1 MTTRNGPSTPI
12 FISLIDSEDEEEGEI
27 KGGQVLNG
35 GGEACQRLP
44 HNQNHQDVEKLGNQ
58 QGSFEGMMVDV
69 NQLPV
74 SALRSIVSSIIKGGG
89 GGSCAECELLST
101 KAKELE
107 NELLKEKAKTAQ
119 LEGKLGEVEQTLEK
133 LHEIT
138 NTLVGVKKVKV
149 ATQSQSPPPI
159 PCQGEREER
168 KEVGETSISNPVV
181 VVSIEQL
188 KVEEKEDSM
197 KDTGEKA
204 KEKETE
210 VNLSNLKV
218 EETTATAEPSSSSS
232 ASNAAATSTTP
243 PEMTH
248 DFNGNLP
255 PPSCPPQLFTLA
267 PAPVSISS
275 TTMTMTNGNGH
286 PISYQSSHQVDPSKP
301 EGIFCSC
308 GQQFRTKNNFYYHV
322 KKMTCESFGNAKF
335 SCSYCPK
342 KFLAFGMLK
351 KHLELKHRMAYKK
364 GVVGCRYCG
373 EVFPTR
379 IMLLCHQRVEHKGG
393 HHRLASWYHHHSLV
407 NGQEPEGNGVSS
419 KSTMTATFNPQPPPH
434 QHQEEISM
442 DIGSDDVITIDSE
455 EDDDDYD
462 DMFQAQCD
470 GAGLPAPPSPPTT
483 SESPDLVPNQTRNVV
498 ELPTGNGNVGYQY
511 VDSEVGVRRM
521 VPPAFRLTGMPIR
534 LVPSAFTNGRH
545 NYDGAQAQAQAAPPP
560 LATSSTGFV
569 RINRRIFS
577 SSNHNQNQKLPQ
589 LAITHENNGAEAREL
604 DENDGGG
611 IQAQSGYYKGD
622 DGYTYIDYVIRA

>member
-12 FISLIDSEDEEEGEI
+12 VISLIGSEDEEEGERT
-27 KGGQVLNG
+27 GGQKLNRG
-35 GGEACQRLP
+35 GGGCHRLP
-44 HNQNHQDVEKLGNQ
+44 HNDHHQDVERVGNR
-58 QGSFEGMMVDV
+58 QGILKGMMVDV
-69 NQLPV
+69 NQL
-74 SALRSIVSSIIKGGG
+74 SISTLRSIVSSIIDNGGG
-89 GGSCAECELLST
+89 GGSSTSSSSCLLRQLSFKHCAECELLST
-101 KAKELE
+101 KTKELE
-107 NELLKEKAKTAQ
+107 KELLKEKAKTAQ
-119 LEGKLGEVEQTLEK
+119 LEGKLGEVEQKLEK

-168 KEVGETSISNPVV
+168 KEEEETSISNPVV

-197 KDTGEKA
+197 KETDEKA
-204 KEKETE
+204 KETET
-210 VNLSNLKV
+210 NLSNLKV

-232 ASNAAATSTTP
+232 SSASTTL

-255 PPSCPPQLFTLA
+255 PPSCSPHLFTLA
-267 PAPVSISS
+267 PAPGSISS
-275 TTMTMTNGNGH
+275 TTMTMTDGNAH
-286 PISYQSSHQVDPSKP
+286 PINYQSSHQVGSRHHYPSKP

-335 SCSYCPK
+335 SCSNCPK

-351 KHLELKHRMAYKK
+351 KHLESKHRMAYKK

-393 HHRLASWYHHHSLV
+393 QNRLASWYHQHFLV
-407 NGQEPEGNGVSS
+407 NGQEPEGNGVNSN
-419 KSTMTATFNPQPPPH
+419 STVTTTFTQPPPPH

-455 EDDDDYD
+455 EDDDGSDE
-462 DMFQAQCD
+462 MFQAQSD
-470 GAGLPAPPSPPTT
+470 GAGLPAPSSPPTT
-483 SESPDLVPNQTRNVV
+483 SENPDLVPNQTRNVV
-498 ELPTGNGNVGYQY
+498 ELPTGNGNVGNQY

-521 VPPAFRLTGMPIR
+521 VHLLFDSP
-534 LVPSAFTNGRH
+534 
-545 NYDGAQAQAQAAPPP
+545 
-560 LATSSTGFV
+560 
-569 RINRRIFS
+569 
-577 SSNHNQNQKLPQ
+577 
-589 LAITHENNGAEAREL
+589 EC
-604 DENDGGG
+604 
-611 IQAQSGYYKGD
+611 QSD
-622 DGYTYIDYVIRA
+622 